1 VLQLQDDE
9 DYNMT
14 GNYEE
19 QIEGDGGNVM
29 ALVQEF
35 TSVEGI
41 FDTGSKDED
50 TMWAEESTT
59 LLVPIMPAIS
69 EQGLLSAF
77 PHFFIERKLKNFEI
91 NIICSFLLN

>member
-1 VLQLQDDE
+1 MLDE
-9 DYNMT
+9 CYNMT

-19 QIEGDGGNVM
+19 QFGGDGGNVM
-29 ALVQEF
+29 ALVQQF
-35 TSVEGI
+35 TSVGGI

-69 EQGLLSAF
+69 EQGFF
-77 PHFFIERKLKNFEI
+77 PHFP
-91 NIICSFLLN
+91 SFLLRENFEKL